1 MTTLQSH
8 KFTCPLCGSSFES
21 RLVTSTDSFGRHH
34 SDLYK
39 EAEGEQ
45 PVCYF
50 VHTCPGCGYTG
61 YEGDFGPQR
70 FDQAFRDQ
78 VERLITPEVKGRQI
92 ETNGNF

>member
-61 YEGDFGPQR
+61 YEATSGLRGSTRPSVTR
-70 FDQAFRDQ
+70 WRGSSPP
-78 VERLITPEVKGRQI
+78 R
-92 ETNGNF
+92 